1 MTPVQHPASRATLY
15 VEQAAL
21 LAQAELAGRQYHLR
35 LKAPQTA
42 AHARPGHFVHMQCDP
57 ALFMR
62 RPMSIMRA
70 HAQTRTIEV
79 LYKAH
84 GQGTE
89 LLTQRRPGDRI
100 DLIGPIGQP
109 FKLRGYRPRPLLIGG
124 GIGIPPLIFLA
135 EHLKNSAKDLRPL
148 ALMGSEIPFP
158 FKPRP
163 SRILLREIPAGV
175 IASMPLLDDWG
186 IPSRLASRQNY
197 PGCFN
202 GTVTELACRWLDG
215 LDADQRATVEIFSCG
230 PTPMLK
236 AVAQLAR
243 AYRLPCQVSLEEY
256 MACAVGGCAG
266 CAVLIET
273 ADGPAMRR
281 VCVDGPVFE
290 AESVMQFWA

>member
-1 MTPVQHPASRATLY
+1 MQHPASRNTLY
-15 VEQAAL
+15 VEQAEL
-21 LAQAELAGRQYHLR
+21 LAQAELAGRQYHIR
-35 LKAPQTA
+35 LKAPETA

-62 RPMSIMRA
+62 RPMSIMRCNSKS
-70 HAQTRTIEV
+70 RTIEV

-89 LLTQRRPGDRI
+89 LLTRRQPGALI

-109 FKLRGYRPRPLLIGG
+109 FKLAGYRPRPLLIGG

-135 EHLKNSAKDLRPL
+135 EHIKHTRKDLNPL
-148 ALMGSEIPFP
+148 VIMGSESPFP
-158 FKPRP
+158 FQPRP
-163 SRILLREIPAGV
+163 SQILAREIPVGV
-175 IASMPLLDDWG
+175 IACMPLLDDWG

-202 GTVTELACRWLDG
+202 GYVTELGRHWLDR
-215 LDADQRATVEIFSCG
+215 LDEDQRAEVEIFSCG

-243 AYRLPCQVSLEEY
+243 EYKLPCQVSLEEY

-273 ADGPAMRR
+273 ADGAAMKR

-290 AESVMQFWA
+290 AESVMQFWP